1 MKKLV
6 YTLSLVLS
14 IALITSFKTTPVNI
28 TGTYS
33 SGANNPTGIQL
44 DLRQDHTFTYRDF
57 TDPNNKIEVTGG
69 WEGKGNKVELKYFVS
84 SANVHTKWVISN
96 DGKIA
101 KSAKGLTVYS
111 LVKQP
116 GC

>member
-1 MKKLV
+1 MV
-6 YTLSLVLS
+6 
-14 IALITSFKTTPVNI
+14 LITSFKTTPVDV
-28 TGTYS
+28 TGIYTV
-33 SGANNPTGIQL
+33 GANDPGEIRLVLNH
-44 DLRQDHTFTYRDF
+44 DHTFTYRDF
-57 TDPNNKIEVTGG
+57 TDPNNKVEVSGG

-84 SANVHTKWVISN
+84 SINFHTKWTISN